1 MALQTVQDSSASEN
15 NQPNDLEITRTNK
28 QGRKTLYK
36 LEDRLSVI
44 EQWENR
50 DRANFSFTLEEL
62 LNERFGV
69 SPDGIPVVSIQTF
82 YAWRKRVLHERN
94 QQKEKIS
101 GS

>member
-1 MALQTVQDSSASEN
+1 MSLQTFQDNSASEN
-15 NQPNDLEITRTNK
+15 NQPNELEIMRTNK

-69 SPDGIPVVSIQTF
+69 SPDGIPVISIQTF
-82 YAWRKRVLHERN
+82 YAWRSRVLHERN